1 MVRMG
6 KTRKAVESKKKE
18 KIKTPYA
25 KIIVEG
31 KNDYPYYSI
40 VYYDT
45 EKKEWMNG
53 FGSYNRHYVFDWFKN
68 EFEVTMEADCFPVI
82 HGRWLWHDLKEDGFT
97 TCQGAW
103 AECSNWTVVNKKD
116 TIFKYIFWERL
127 DSLPIPE
134 SCFHFV
140 WCQIA

>member
-53 FGSYNRHYVFDWFKN
+53 FGSYNRHYVFDWLKN

-103 AECSNWTVVNKKD
+103 TECSNCGFGEIAEYDYCKKCGAKMD
-116 TIFKYIFWERL
+116 LPSIRL
-127 DSLPIPE
+127 KGMD
-134 SCFHFV
+134 
-140 WCQIA
+140 